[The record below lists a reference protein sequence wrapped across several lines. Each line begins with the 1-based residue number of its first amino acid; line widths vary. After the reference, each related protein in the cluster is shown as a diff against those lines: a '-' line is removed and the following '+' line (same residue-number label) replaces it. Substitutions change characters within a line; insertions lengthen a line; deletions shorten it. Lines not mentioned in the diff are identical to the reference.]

1 MRHRGNDN
9 MAYRGGY
16 GGGRGGGQQDTSQN
30 LMELE
35 NNRRIGLLGDQVAQ
49 LKAISLDIHD
59 EVEAQTGL
67 LENMDQQFGNTGDM
81 LNKTMEKLAVM
92 LKTGN
97 KKHMLYLIAF
107 VVGTFLII
115 WFMMKTRK

>member
-1 MRHRGNDN
+1 

-115 WFMMKTRK
+115 WCVISPA